1 MKGSDGKDTC
11 EAGKETRCGCQAP
24 FSRNLEDT
32 AGSITPVTMR
42 RAAFVQEDG
51 DKKSAVRRR
60 TWGNGR
66 KVIYQPL
73 LLPISIPNDGFAAWE
88 VDTSRVLGCA
98 GPLRSSCRR
107 RISALHGALH
117 THLEVDVTLRFRRA
131 GCVGYRCRAGSKWPA
146 TSGRSSKA
154 LPVSEVQAREGRR
167 RTAGGTHRGM

>member
-1 MKGSDGKDTC
+1 MWLSGPLLQEPGGYGRQYHTC
-11 EAGKETRCGCQAP
+11 DHEAR
-24 FSRNLEDT
+24 
-32 AGSITPVTMR
+32 SICSGR
-42 RAAFVQEDG
+42 RRQ
-51 DKKSAVRRR
+51 KSAVRRR

-131 GCVGYRCRAGSKWPA
+131 GCVGYRCRAGSEWPA
-146 TSGRSSKA
+146 TWGRSSKA

-167 RTAGGTHRGM
+167 RTAGVTHRGM